1 MQLEKRAHRD
11 REMHAAA
18 FAAAD
23 AIERGFFPKLSPAP
37 VPSRSFEVVTD
48 DGRLVAIDAFLPEA
62 PAVAKLLLAP
72 AMGVKKRFYARF
84 LADLAEHGVA
94 SVVLDYRGIGASR
107 HASIKEERASLS
119 DWGERDLVAATR
131 ALVGLPIETAQDEV
145 PLLFFGH
152 SVGGQLFG
160 LMKDAPFDAAY
171 FVASQAGYW
180 RHWEGAGRL
189 AMAALW
195 FGAIPLFSSTVGY
208 LPMRA
213 FGQGE
218 DIPDGVARE
227 WATWGRDPSY
237 VGVRASQIE
246 GSGYSRWSGPL
257 RAVSIEDD
265 GYAPERAVHALVDLY
280 KGAQGDVARVLPR
293 QSGARHIGHFGWFSP
308 RHRSTLWASARDWLF
323 EKGGVAR

>member
-1 MQLEKRAHRD
+1 MQLSRRDHRD
-11 REMHAAA
+11 PAMHSAAA
-18 FAAAD
+18 AAAD
-23 AIERGFFPKLSPAP
+23 SIERGFFPKLAAAP
-37 VPSRSFEVVTD
+37 KPSRTFEIVTD
-48 DGRLVAIDAFLPEA
+48 DGVLLAVDAFLPRG

-72 AMGVKKRFYARF
+72 AMGVKRRFYGRF
-84 LADLAEHGVA
+84 LAELAEHGIA
-94 SVVLDYRGIGASR
+94 SIVLDYRGIGDSR
-107 HASIKEERASLS
+107 HASIRDERASLS

-131 ALVGLPIETAQDEV
+131 ALQRLDVTTASAEV

-160 LMKDAPFDAAY
+160 LMKDAPFSAAY
-171 FVASQAGYW
+171 LVASQAGYW
-180 RHWEGAGRL
+180 KHWEGAGRL

-246 GSGYSRWSGPL
+246 GSGYATWSGPL
-257 RAVSIEDD
+257 RAVSIADD
-265 GYAPERAVHALVDLY
+265 GYAPERAIHALVGLY
-280 KGAQGDVARVLPR
+280 RRAEGDVARVLPR
-293 QSGARHIGHFGWFSP
+293 EVGARQVGHFGWFSP